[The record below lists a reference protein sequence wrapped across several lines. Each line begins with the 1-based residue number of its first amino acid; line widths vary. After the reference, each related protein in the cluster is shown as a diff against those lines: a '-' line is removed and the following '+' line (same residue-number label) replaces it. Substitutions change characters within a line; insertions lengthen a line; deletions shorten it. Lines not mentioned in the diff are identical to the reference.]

1 MKNNARRIEATVLM
15 CDMRGFT
22 SLVDELNPMEAMELA
37 TSVLTTLGNVVEEC
51 GGVIDKFMGDGL
63 LAHFG
68 VEQDDPFNALKACNC
83 ALLIKSSEIQINA
96 LRFHEALP
104 VISMGIGICTGPL
117 AVGTINTRSKHE
129 LSIFGDTVNMAARIE
144 NLTRLFQVDIL
155 LAEST
160 ASLVRDRFTLK
171 AMPPAK
177 LRGKAGEYVS
187 HWLLPLNTPEDPT
200 RQVKDEQ
207 NT

>member
-1 MKNNARRIEATVLM
+1 MNNNARRIEATVLM

-22 SLVDELNPMEAMELA
+22 TLVDQLNPMEAMQLA
-37 TSVLTTLGNVVEEC
+37 TSVMTTLGNVVEGS
-51 GGVIDKFMGDGL
+51 GGFIDKFMGDGL

-68 VEQDDPFNALKACNC
+68 VEHEDPFHALKAVNC
-83 ALLIKSSEIQINA
+83 ALRIKQTEFGINA
-96 LRFHEALP
+96 LRFNEALP
-104 VISMGIGICTGPL
+104 VISMGVGLCTGPL
-117 AVGTINTRSKHE
+117 AVGLINTRNKQE

-160 ASLVRDRFTLK
+160 ALLVRDRFSLK

-177 LRGKAGEYVS
+177 LRGKSGEYIS
-187 HWLLPLNTPEDPT
+187 HWLLPHNIAEDLEGFE
-200 RQVKDEQ
+200 K
-207 NT
+207 